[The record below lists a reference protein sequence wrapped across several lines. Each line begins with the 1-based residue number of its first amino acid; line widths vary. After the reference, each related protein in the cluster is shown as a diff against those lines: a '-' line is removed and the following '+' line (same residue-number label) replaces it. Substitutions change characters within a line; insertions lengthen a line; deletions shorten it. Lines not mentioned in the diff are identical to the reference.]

1 MNYRKLIGTILLI
14 FSLAFHSWAQFTV
27 PRILKH
33 PGQIITE
40 RLDIL
45 NSMFRETNINI
56 SPDGKYMFFMSGRGG
71 QPWSMYG
78 TTYKGKPQFD
88 GDIWFSQKSGGKWVF
103 PQCLGQN
110 VNTESGEDEPNIS
123 PDGQTV
129 TYQSWRNESN
139 LKPNTGWEKS
149 GGPYYQSTL
158 NGNSWGVAQGLGGG
172 ITQFFLD
179 LYYNQQPTLTAA
191 TDGATLSADG
201 KTFIV
206 AAGKDYDGNLDLF
219 ISRKNAYGQ
228 WSYLK
233 RLNISTIGDERSP
246 FLAGD
251 GKTLYFASDG
261 YGGWG
266 GLEILK
272 TVIND
277 NDTHSEVI
285 NLGAPFNTW
294 LDDYGFSL
302 TASGNDAYFV
312 REGDIYYANTH
323 EASPELKPESSVLEI
338 TGIISSQKTKRGIGA
353 AIKILDA
360 QNKLIAQG
368 QSNSYTGE
376 YTIILPLSATK
387 FKQEVTKNGFKKED
401 RGVFEVQL
409 KKGLNDVISN
419 VEMKPLEADQP
430 VVINP
435 PPKKVDKECAADI
448 GLEEKILK
456 NNN

>member
-1 MNYRKLIGTILLI
+1 MNYRKLIGIMVLI
-14 FSLAFHSWAQFTV
+14 FSLTSPGWAQFTV

-33 PGQIITE
+33 PGQIRTE

-45 NSMFRETNINI
+45 NSAFRETNINI
-56 SPDGKYMFFMSGRGG
+56 SPDGKYMFFLSGRGG
-71 QPWSMYG
+71 QPWSSLRPDL
-78 TTYKGKPQFD
+78 YKGKPEYD
-88 GDIWFSQKSGGKWVF
+88 GDIWFSQKAGGKWSF
-103 PQCLGQN
+103 PQCLGAN
-110 VNTESGEDEPNIS
+110 VNTFSGEDEPNIS

-129 TYQSWRNESN
+129 TYQSWKMNN
-139 LKPNTGWEKS
+139 LGQQIWAVT

-158 NGNSWGVAQGLGGG
+158 NGGVWGVSQGLGGG
-172 ITQFFLD
+172 ITRFFIDLD
-179 LYYNQQPTLTAA
+179 KNPTTVAAA

-206 AAGKDYDGNLDLF
+206 AAGGDYDGNMDLY

-233 RLNISTIGDERSP
+233 RLNVSTIGDERSP

-272 TVIND
+272 TVISD
-277 NDTHSEVI
+277 NDTNGEVV

-294 LDDYGFSL
+294 LDDYGFTL

-312 REGDIYYANTH
+312 REGDIYYANTQ

-338 TGIISSQKTKRGIGA
+338 TGIITSQKTKRGIGA
-353 AIKILDA
+353 SIKILDA
-360 QNKLIAQG
+360 QNKVIAQG

-376 YTIILPLSATK
+376 YTIILPLSANK
-387 FKQEVTKNGFKKED
+387 FRQEVTKTGFKKEE

-409 KKGLNDVISN
+409 KKGLNDVVSN
-419 VEMKPLEADQP
+419 VEMKPLETDQP
-430 VVINP
+430 VVINNP
-435 PPKKVDKECAADI
+435 PPKKVDKECAADA
-448 GLEEKILK
+448 GLEEKVLK
-456 NNN
+456 GSK

>member
-1 MNYRKLIGTILLI
+1 MNYRKLIGMMILI
-14 FSLAFHSWAQFTV
+14 FSLAPPSWAQFTV

-33 PGQIITE
+33 PGQIVTE

-45 NSMFRETNINI
+45 NSTFRETNINI

-71 QPWSMYG
+71 QPWSGMYG
-78 TTYKGKPQFD
+78 TTYKGKPEYD
-88 GDIWFSQKSGGKWVF
+88 GDIWFSQKVGGKWSF
-103 PQCLGQN
+103 PQCLGAN
-110 VNTESGEDEPNIS
+110 VNTFSGEDEPNIS

-129 TYQSWRNESN
+129 TYQSWRSSYSNSSLNWES
-139 LKPNTGWEKS
+139 S
-149 GGPYYQSTL
+149 SGPYYQSTL
-158 NGNSWGVAQGLGGG
+158 SGNVWGLAKGLGGG
-172 ITQFFLD
+172 ITQFFL
-179 LYYNQQPTLTAA
+179 QQQNLPPAGSLA
-191 TDGATLSADG
+191 TDGSTLSADG
-201 KTFIV
+201 NTFIV
-206 AAGKDYDGNLDLF
+206 AYGKDYDGNMDLY

-277 NDTHSEVI
+277 NDTNGEVV

-302 TASGNDAYFV
+302 TISGNDAYFV
-312 REGDIYYANTH
+312 REGDIYYANTQD
-323 EASPELKPESSVLEI
+323 ASPELKPESSVLEI
-338 TGIISSQKTKRGIGA
+338 TGIITSQKTKRGIGA
-353 AIKILDA
+353 SIKILDA
-360 QNKLIAQG
+360 QNKVIAQG

-376 YTIILPLSATK
+376 YTLILPLSANKFRQEITK
-387 FKQEVTKNGFKKED
+387 TGFKKEE

-409 KKGLNDVISN
+409 KKGLNDVVSN
-419 VEMKPLEADQP
+419 VEMKPLETDQP
-430 VVINP
+430 VVVTP
-435 PPKKVDKECAADI
+435 PPKKVDKECAADV
-448 GLEEKILK
+448 GLEEKVLK
-456 NNN
+456 GSK